1 VIPTSVEIP
10 FYYYKGMC
18 ILTIKRLAFITI
30 LLTYGLIVFG
40 GYVASSESGMGCG
53 PEWPLCNGEVLPTL
67 KGDTLIEFTHRVI
80 GAFLVLTSV
89 LLLAKIIQKKLPPK
103 IRVVGYWMMGLLVV
117 QVLFGAIVVI
127 LDLPA
132 IIVSTHLIIAM
143 IYLASLIWIWRT
155 VDETKRHRTPD
166 SRNLLLHLNLIL
178 VLLLLTLAFGA
189 YTKHELYGLG
199 CGWLDCGPT
208 FLPTVENGPGIIQSL
223 HRMFAFLSAIY
234 LFVLTCW
241 SFIKKWPSELQW
253 RLTLASSTVLV
264 QLVIGVITIMTSLD
278 LSWAVL
284 HLAVGTLLFSL
295 ITETR
300 VVMRRQARSE
310 SKQRKILVGK
320 TSNETEM

>member
-1 VIPTSVEIP
+1 
-10 FYYYKGMC
+10 
-18 ILTIKRLAFITI
+18 
-30 LLTYGLIVFG
+30 
-40 GYVASSESGMGCG
+40 
-53 PEWPLCNGEVLPTL
+53 
-67 KGDTLIEFTHRVI
+67 LIEFTHRVI

-155 VDETKRHRTPD
+155 VDETKRHRIPVT
-166 SRNLLLHLNLIL
+166 SNILLHINLIL

-208 FLPTVENGPGIIQSL
+208 FLPTAENGPGIIQSL
-223 HRMFAFLSAIY
+223 HRMFAFLSTIY

-295 ITETR
+295 ITEAR

-310 SKQRKILVGK
+310 SKQRKLLVGK
-320 TSNETEM
+320 TSNKTEM